1 MIEIMEVDRLSEISR
16 DQVEHV
22 AKLARLN
29 LTEDEAVQY
38 TTQLNAI
45 LNFFEKLD
53 ELDTERVE
61 PTSHVMEVYNVMRAD
76 EERPSIER
84 EEALRNAP
92 DHEDGQFK
100 VPAVME

>member
-1 MIEIMEVDRLSEISR
+1 MSEISR
-16 DQVEHV
+16 EQVEHV

-29 LTEDEAVQY
+29 LTEDETVQY
-38 TTQLNAI
+38 TSQLNSI

-53 ELDTERVE
+53 ELDTDQVE
-61 PTSHVMEVYNVMRAD
+61 PTSHVLEVYNVMRED
-76 EERPSIER
+76 EERPSIDR

-92 DHEDGQFK
+92 DHEEGQFK